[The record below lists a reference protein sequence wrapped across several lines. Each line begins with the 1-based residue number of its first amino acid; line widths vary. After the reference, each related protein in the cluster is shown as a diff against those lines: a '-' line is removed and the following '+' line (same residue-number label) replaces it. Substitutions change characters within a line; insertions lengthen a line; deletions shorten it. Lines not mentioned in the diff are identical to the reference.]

1 MKNVMLLYAHHTDN
15 ELASKIMAGQ
25 KFCFEVLVRRHAPS
39 LYRVA
44 RMYSFSQYEAEEL
57 MGEAFVTV
65 FQTLAEHPQ
74 PVSFRTWLSK
84 QMINHCMSER
94 KVAAQKKE
102 ADVFEPACA
111 AARSAQHYERLIA
124 NRETIGTLEAC
135 IEHLPVPL
143 RSVYILIET
152 DGYSIKEASYLL
164 NTSEENIRMRLNKAK
179 SSLRKSLRRWYQYT
193 DIYHLDQYETERIV
207 SDIMSRIDEQSD
219 VPAGVPCF

>member
-15 ELASKIMAGQ
+15 ELAEKILAGQ
-25 KFCFEVLVRRHAPS
+25 KFCFEVLVRRHAAS

-57 MGEAFVTV
+57 MSKAFVTV
-65 FQTLAEHPQ
+65 FQTLAEHQ
-74 PVSFRTWLSK
+74 YPVSFRTWLSK
-84 QMINHCMSER
+84 QMINHCMSHR
-94 KVAAQKKE
+94 KVAQKQ
-102 ADVFEPACA
+102 DLNIYEPSCA
-111 AARSAQHYERLIA
+111 AARSAQHYERIIA
-124 NRETIGTLEAC
+124 NRGTTGSLEAC

-207 SDIMSRIDEQSD
+207 SDIMSCIDEQSD
-219 VPAGVPCF
+219 VPAGVPCY